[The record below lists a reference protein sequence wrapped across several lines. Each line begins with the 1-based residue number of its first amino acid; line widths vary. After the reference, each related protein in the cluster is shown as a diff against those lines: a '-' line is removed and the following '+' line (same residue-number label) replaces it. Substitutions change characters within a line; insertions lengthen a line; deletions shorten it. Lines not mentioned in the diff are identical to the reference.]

1 MNQVNFTPG
10 SAIYR
15 GWMTTPKQYQS
26 FYSQLRD
33 KYQIELLTTP
43 EQYEQFHLFPNIYPK
58 LAEDTP
64 QVLTFPLGTKI
75 DIEKIRSQM
84 SAFMIK
90 DYVKSAK
97 GTELPSRISSAIS
110 QQ

>member
-1 MNQVNFTPG
+1 MNQVNFTTG

-15 GWMTTPKQYQS
+15 GWMMTPKQYQS

-33 KYQIELLTTP
+33 KYQIELLTSP
-43 EQYEQFHLFPNIYPK
+43 KQYEQFHLFPNIYPK

-75 DIEKIRSQM
+75 DIEKNSF
-84 SAFMIK
+84 S
-90 DYVKSAK
+90 DVGVYD
-97 GTELPSRISSAIS
+97 
-110 QQ
+110 